1 MKKRTIEQLS
11 KLKGKVYVYLANEK
25 IGDRFRQDAE
35 SEGYRFGKTKPTD
48 FGCCGVV
55 AIHKHKQLS
64 TVGFVGHMEFQCGGK
79 LDYLI
84 RVDYEK
90 YIRGDKDFLFK
101 SSAFTPNTI
110 KGKFFNEVTIVGKNA
125 EKAADF
131 LKANCGGCTNEDDEY
146 ALHDKASEEFDVSI
160 FTEED

>member
-1 MKKRTIEQLS
+1 MAKRTVSELG
-11 KLKGKVYVYLANEK
+11 KLKGKVYVYFASKE
-25 IGDRFRQDAE
+25 IGDRFREDAE
-35 SEGYRFGKTKPTD
+35 REGCRFGKIKPTEL
-48 FGCCGVV
+48 GCCGVV

-64 TVGFVGHMEFQCGGK
+64 AVGFVGHMEFQCDGG

-101 SSAFTPNTI
+101 NPSFSPLTI
-110 KGKFFNEVTIVGKNA
+110 KGRFFDEVTIVSPNA
-125 EKAADF
+125 EKAASF
-131 LKANCGGCTNEDDEY
+131 LSESCMNCKDAKEELE
-146 ALHDKASEEFDVSI
+146 LHGEAEKKFDVSI